1 MTPTAESRAEYREIC
16 VPLYRASSDAPPDW
30 ISRAIIKD
38 DVALWFNGPQN
49 ELGRFDFRSALSRI
63 ECPTL
68 VMVGERD
75 PITPPPFSAEIAASV
90 PAQHV
95 RLETFANCGHGIVGD
110 DAGGA
115 LQMIR
120 AFIEED

>member
-1 MTPTAESRAEYREIC
+1 
-16 VPLYRASSDAPPDW
+16 
-30 ISRAIIKD
+30 
-38 DVALWFNGPQN
+38 
-49 ELGRFDFRSALSRI
+49 
-63 ECPTL
+63 
-68 VMVGERD
+68 MVGERD

>member
-1 MTPTAESRAEYREIC
+1 
-16 VPLYRASSDAPPDW
+16 
-30 ISRAIIKD
+30 
-38 DVALWFNGPQN
+38 
-49 ELGRFDFRSALSRI
+49 
-63 ECPTL
+63 
-68 VMVGERD
+68 MVGERD

-120 AFIEED
+120 AFIEEDWRFEPQRAGHRDLWTDRGDIANT